1 MRDLNTIA
9 TQCYFVMKVISG
21 STLELDNISLI
32 KFFIKMK
39 RQLTSILLFSALL
52 MGGAS
57 TFVSCTDHESDAAY
71 EVTGSI
77 ADQLNKQAQNLQNQ
91 VDAIKGIL
99 NGGESGKPLQEQVDD
114 LKTNL
119 GQKETELKTLIEQ
132 KNNATSTELKQLID
146 TKISNVNKD
155 IEGLKRDIAT
165 AKDDIERLKT
175 QVGETEGKINAA
187 KQAAIEA
194 AKGYTDEKVNAAI
207 AKAETELGQQ
217 VAELKTLI
225 ENCKTES
232 KAYTDEQIAAMK
244 EITNGLEQQQAEYAK
259 SIQQLFALH
268 ADVMD
273 KLNQDSILL
282 AQVQKG
288 QTNLQTAVSELNTK
302 LEAKVDTADF
312 NAVKAQVDKN
322 KALSEANEAA
332 INSIKAQMVDFVTK
346 TELDNKASE
355 LKTAFEAADT
365 ALKEKI
371 DAEVKKLN
379 EQLNKLFNTMI
390 NMLTGIE
397 LQATESPITGYENFS
412 FLGAEAHILGT
423 YYGTATVPANLGDCT
438 INKNQPLI
446 DETSG
451 ENAGVVYATLNP
463 SNVDFTN
470 CTLKIVDSQG
480 NEAPFT
486 ATVVKSNRVLKY
498 GISRAGKSNLY
509 AIKINLNKENLD
521 AAKTW
526 TSSDAAALKDVAKNV
541 LDKLRQPST
550 TRLNIGD
557 AATTIAKTFNNRLT
571 AYALQAEQDYYD
583 ANNVKHTRTI
593 TSKLSLAA
601 TAIKPVS
608 YNFLK
613 DNATLKN
620 LDLPSFPTIQSKL
633 NFNDYKFNWTPI
645 AGMGTVKTSVT
656 LKGMPDLDNI
666 KVTINGEVKAPE
678 VNVDKATIKFG
689 QTTLYGTVDENG
701 KVTVNLGDLE
711 KNTTADV
718 KVSIDNIKIN
728 PDDVKVTLD
737 TSAKKDMT
745 YDVEIPM
752 DEFNKIIDNINS
764 QVGNMIGNVNG
775 IVDKVQNYAEIIDG
789 RYIAGINKF
798 IQKFE
803 NLLRKSNSLLQ
814 PAMFYVT
821 SNGSWNQLA
830 REKEGASYLKLQG
843 GKASTVFVA
852 SSYSGEILAPAYKK
866 YVHVTDAPKGAHV
879 TGANLDKVI
888 DGNLHKIGFEADKE
902 GTYEITYEAV
912 DYSGVKA
919 AKKKF
924 YVKVVK

>member
-1 MRDLNTIA
+1 
-9 TQCYFVMKVISG
+9 
-21 STLELDNISLI
+21 
-32 KFFIKMK
+32 MK

-77 ADQLNKQAQNLQNQ
+77 ADQLNKQAADLQTQIN
-91 VDAIKGIL
+91 AIKGIL
-99 NGGESGKPLQEQVDD
+99 NGGESGKPLQQQVDD
-114 LKTNL
+114 LKTDL

-132 KNNATSTELKQLID
+132 KNTATSTELKQLID
-146 TKISNVNKD
+146 TKISNVNAD

-165 AKDDIERLKT
+165 AKADIERLKT
-175 QVGETEGKINAA
+175 QVGETEGKIAAA

-194 AKGYTDEKVNAAI
+194 AKGYTDEKVNAAV
-207 AKAETELGQQ
+207 AKAETDLSQA

-225 ENCKTES
+225 DNCKTES

-244 EITNGLEQQQAEYAK
+244 EITNGLEEQQAEYAK

-282 AQVQKG
+282 AQVQNE
-288 QTNLQTAVSELNTK
+288 QTDLKTAVSELNTK
-302 LEAKVDTADF
+302 LDAKVDTADF

-322 KALSEANEAA
+322 KALSEANKAA
-332 INSIKAQMVDFVTK
+332 IDSIKAQMVDFVTK

-355 LKTAFEAADT
+355 LKNAFEAADT

-379 EQLNKLFNTMI
+379 EQLNQLFDKMMS
-390 NMLTGIE
+390 MLTGIE

-423 YYGTATVPANLGDCT
+423 YYGTSASLETLGDYT
-438 INKNQPLI
+438 VRKNETLI

-463 SNVDFTN
+463 SNVDFTG
-470 CTLKIVDSQG
+470 CTLKVVDSQG

-498 GISRAGKSNLY
+498 GISRAGNSNLY
-509 AIKINLNKENLD
+509 AIKINLNKENLE

-571 AYALQAEQDYYD
+571 AYALQAEQEYTD
-583 ANNVKHTRTI
+583 ANGEVKTRTI

-601 TAIKPVS
+601 TAIKPIS

-620 LDLPSFPTIQSKL
+620 LDLPSFPTLQSKI

-645 AGMGTVKTSVT
+645 EGMGTVKTSVT

-689 QTTLYGTVDENG
+689 QTTLHGTVDENG

-728 PDDVKVTLD
+728 PNDVKVTLD

-752 DEFNKIIDNINS
+752 DEFNRIIDNINS

-866 YVHVTDAPKGAHV
+866 YVHVKCLDGDGKA
-879 TGANLDKVI
+879 TGTNLNKVI
-888 DGNLHKIGFEADKE
+888 DGNLHKIGFEATKP

-912 DYSGVKA
+912 DYSGVKV
-919 AKKKF
+919 AKNF

>member
-1 MRDLNTIA
+1 
-9 TQCYFVMKVISG
+9 
-21 STLELDNISLI
+21 
-32 KFFIKMK
+32 MK

-77 ADQLNKQAQNLQNQ
+77 ADQLNKQAQNLQNEINRI
-91 VDAIKGIL
+91 DGIL
-99 NGGESGKPLQEQVDD
+99 GTNGTGTPDPKSLQGQVNTLKSDLATKESELRGLIQQAENATGS
-114 LKTNL
+114 LKTDL
-119 GQKETELKTLIEQ
+119 D
-132 KNNATSTELKQLID
+132 A
-146 TKISNVNKD
+146 KIVNVKKD
-155 IEGLKRDIAT
+155 IAALEGRIAT
-165 AKDDIERLKT
+165 TETDIKALKIRMDAAET
-175 QVGETEGKINAA
+175 AIGEA
-187 KQAAIEA
+187 KQAAIDAETN
-194 AKGYTDEKVNAAI
+194 AKNYTDQQIATAIANATTSINAALQGLQSQI
-207 AKAETELGQQ
+207 EACKTGCKTYTDTKFNECDAKIEAKYTELKDICDGLDDQMAQ
-217 VAELKTLI
+217 YASMFSQL
-225 ENCKTES
+225 
-232 KAYTDEQIAAMK
+232 YAMHS
-244 EITNGLEQQQAEYAK
+244 EIDA
-259 SIQQLFALH
+259 
-268 ADVMD
+268 

-282 AQVQKG
+282 AGVQNE
-288 QTNLQTAVSELNTK
+288 QTRLNVAVNELNTK
-302 LEAKVDTADF
+302 LDAKVDTANF
-312 NAVKAQVDKN
+312 NAVKAQVEAN
-322 KALSEANEAA
+322 KALSEANKAEIDA
-332 INSIKAQMVDFVTK
+332 IKAKMVDLVSK
-346 TELDNKASE
+346 TELDNKANQ
-355 LKTAFEAADT
+355 LEAAFKAADAT
-365 ALKEKI
+365 LKSEIQAEITKI
-371 DAEVKKLN
+371 N

-423 YYGTATVPANLGDCT
+423 YYGTSASLESLGDYT
-438 INKNQPLI
+438 VRKNETLI

-486 ATVVKSNRVLKY
+486 ATAVKSNRVLKY
-498 GISRAGKSNLY
+498 GISRAATSNLY
-509 AIKINLNKENLD
+509 AIKINLNKENLE

-571 AYALQAEQDYYD
+571 AYALQAEQEYTD
-583 ANNVKHTRTI
+583 ANGEVKTRTI

-601 TAIKPVS
+601 TAIKPIS

-620 LDLPSFPTIQSKL
+620 LDLPSFPTLQSKI

-645 AGMGTVKTSVT
+645 EGMGTVKTSVT

-689 QTTLYGTVDENG
+689 QTTLHGTVDENG

-728 PDDVKVTLD
+728 PNDVKVTLD

-789 RYIAGINKF
+789 RYIAGINNF

-866 YVHVTDAPKGAHV
+866 YVHVEGPTGAHV
-879 TGANLDKVI
+879 TGVNLNKVI
-888 DGNLHKIGFEADKE
+888 NGNLHKIGFETDKE
-902 GTYEITYEAV
+902 GVYTITYEAV
-912 DYSGVKA
+912 DYSGVKV
-919 AKKKF
+919 AKTF

>member
-1 MRDLNTIA
+1 
-9 TQCYFVMKVISG
+9 
-21 STLELDNISLI
+21 
-32 KFFIKMK
+32 MK

-77 ADQLNKQAQNLQNQ
+77 ADQLNKQAADLQTQIN
-91 VDAIKGIL
+91 AIKGIL
-99 NGGESGKPLQEQVDD
+99 NGGESGKPLQQQVDD
-114 LKTNL
+114 LKTDL

-132 KNNATSTELKQLID
+132 KNTATSTELKQLID
-146 TKISNVNKD
+146 TKISNVNAD

-165 AKDDIERLKT
+165 AKADIERLKT
-175 QVGETEGKINAA
+175 QVGETEGKIAAA

-194 AKGYTDEKVNAAI
+194 AKGYTDEKVNAAV
-207 AKAETELGQQ
+207 AKAETDLSQA

-225 ENCKTES
+225 DNCKTES

-244 EITNGLEQQQAEYAK
+244 EITNGLEEQQAEYAK

-282 AQVQKG
+282 AQVQNE
-288 QTNLQTAVSELNTK
+288 QTDLKTAVSELNTK
-302 LEAKVDTADF
+302 LDAKVDTADF

-322 KALSEANEAA
+322 KALSEANKAA
-332 INSIKAQMVDFVTK
+332 IDSIKAQMVDFVTK

-355 LKTAFEAADT
+355 LKNAFEAADT

-379 EQLNKLFNTMI
+379 EQLNQLFDKMM

-423 YYGTATVPANLGDCT
+423 YYGLTATTPVRLGNEEVADAN
-438 INKNQPLI
+438 QVLI

-463 SNVDFTN
+463 SNVDFTG
-470 CTLKIVDSQG
+470 CTLKVVDSQG

-498 GISRAGKSNLY
+498 GISRAGNSNLY
-509 AIKINLNKENLD
+509 AIKINLNKENLE

-571 AYALQAEQDYYD
+571 AYALQAEQKYTD
-583 ANNVKHTRTI
+583 ANGVEQTRTI

-601 TAIKPVS
+601 TAIKPIS
-608 YNFLK
+608 YNFLST
-613 DNATLKN
+613 NETLKN
-620 LDLPSFPTIQSKL
+620 LDLPSFPTIQSKI

-645 AGMGTVKTSVT
+645 EGLGTVKTSVT
-656 LKGMPDLDNI
+656 LKGMPDLDSI
-666 KVTINGEVKAPE
+666 KVSINGEVQAPK
-678 VNVDKATIKFG
+678 VNAKLGTITFG
-689 QTTLYGTVDENG
+689 ETTLHGTADANG
-701 KVTVNLGDLE
+701 NVTVNLGDLG
-711 KNTTADV
+711 KNVSGNVDV
-718 KVSIDNIKIN
+718 EIGKIKIK
-728 PDDVKVTLD
+728 PEDVKVTLD
-737 TSAKKDMT
+737 TSAKKDAT
-745 YDVEIPM
+745 YEVEIPM
-752 DEFNKIIDNINS
+752 DDFNKIIDDMNR
-764 QVGNMIGNVNG
+764 QVGNMIGNVNN
-775 IVDKVQNYAEIIDG
+775 IVDKVNNYVEIIDG

-803 NLLRKSNSLLQ
+803 NLLRRSNSLLQ

-852 SSYSGEILAPAYKK
+852 SSYTGEILAPAYKK
-866 YVHVTDAPKGAHV
+866 YVHVKCLDGDGQA
-879 TGANLDKVI
+879 TGANLNKVI
-888 DGNLHKIGFEADKE
+888 DGNLHKIGFEANKP

-912 DYSGVKA
+912 DYSGVKVA
-919 AKKKF
+919 KKF

>member
-9 TQCYFVMKVISG
+9 TQCYFVIKVISG

-77 ADQLNKQAQNLQNQ
+77 ADQLKNHATEFQGYINTLNGNVGQLQKDLNDLKKATTDPTGAVQTQISKLQTNISTLETKLGTAQT
-91 VDAIKGIL
+91 AIKAAQTTADKALAAAQQAATNANAYTDAEITKL
-99 NGGESGKPLQEQVDD
+99 KNELVQADANLTQEISAVRTLAKSNKAAIDELTNKVSTNTHNISTNTQNIAANGQRIDELATLLDNLETNCSQMITNLFNLYNDLDSRLALDEEALELVKTGQITLQEAVD
-114 LKTNL
+114 NL
-119 GQKETELKTLIEQ
+119 
-132 KNNATSTELKQLID
+132 N
-146 TKISNVNKD
+146 
-155 IEGLKRDIAT
+155 
-165 AKDDIERLKT
+165 
-175 QVGETEGKINAA
+175 
-187 KQAAIEA
+187 
-194 AKGYTDEKVNAAI
+194 
-207 AKAETELGQQ
+207 TELGNKVNKTDFDAVKEQ
-217 VAELKTLI
+217 VEKNRDDIKDIKANVNSI
-225 ENCKTES
+225 KTELAKKVS
-232 KAYTDEQIAAMK
+232 QQDFDVLNGKVSDLETAYKTADQELEARVQAQID
-244 EITNGLEQQQAEYAK
+244 
-259 SIQQLFALH
+259 SINI
-268 ADVMD
+268 
-273 KLNQDSILL
+273 KLNQL
-282 AQVQKG
+282 
-288 QTNLQTAVSELNTK
+288 
-302 LEAKVDTADF
+302 F
-312 NAVKAQVDKN
+312 DK
-322 KALSEANEAA
+322 
-332 INSIKAQMVDFVTK
+332 M
-346 TELDNKASE
+346 
-355 LKTAFEAADT
+355 
-365 ALKEKI
+365 
-371 DAEVKKLN
+371 
-379 EQLNKLFNTMI
+379 M

-423 YYGTATVPANLGDCT
+423 YYGTSASLESFGDYTVVRNNEL
-438 INKNQPLI
+438 LI

-463 SNVDFTN
+463 SNVDFTG
-470 CTLKIVDSQG
+470 CTLKVVDSQG

-498 GISRAGKSNLY
+498 GISRAGNSNLY
-509 AIKINLNKENLD
+509 AIKINLNKENLE

-557 AATTIAKTFNNRLT
+557 AATTIARTFNNRLT
-571 AYALQAEQDYYD
+571 AYALQAEQKYTD
-583 ANNVKHTRTI
+583 ANGKEQTRTI
-593 TSKLSLAA
+593 TSKMSLAA

-608 YNFLK
+608 YIFLK
-613 DNATLKN
+613 DNATLNN
-620 LDLPSFPTIQSKL
+620 LDLPSFPTLQSKI

-645 AGMGTVKTSVT
+645 EGMGTVKTSVT
-656 LKGMPDLDNI
+656 LKGMPDLDKI

-678 VNVDKATIKFG
+678 VNVEKATISFG
-689 QTTLYGTVDENG
+689 QTTLHGTADKNGNVTVDLSE
-701 KVTVNLGDLE
+701 LQ

-718 KVSIDNIKIN
+718 KVSIGDIKIN
-728 PDDVKVTLD
+728 PEDVKVTLD

-752 DEFNKIIDNINS
+752 DEFNKIIANINS

-789 RYIAGINKF
+789 RYIAGINNF

-821 SNGSWNQLA
+821 NNGSWNQLA
-830 REKEGASYLKLQG
+830 REGVGASYLKLEG
-843 GKASTVFVA
+843 GKASTIFVA
-852 SSYSGEILAPAYKK
+852 SSYTGEILAPAYKK
-866 YVHVTDAPKGAHV
+866 YVHVTDSPKGAHV
-879 TGANLDKVI
+879 SGTNLNKII

-912 DYSGVKA
+912 DYSGVKVA
-919 AKKKF
+919 KKF

>member
-1 MRDLNTIA
+1 
-9 TQCYFVMKVISG
+9 
-21 STLELDNISLI
+21 
-32 KFFIKMK
+32 MK

-77 ADQLNKQAQNLQNQ
+77 AQNLNGRANKLDKS
-91 VDAIKGIL
+91 VTTITDLIGGVYNPETGEVTAKPGSKGL
-99 NGGESGKPLQEQVDD
+99 AANVED
-114 LKTNL
+114 LTKDL
-119 GQKETELKTLIEQ
+119 GDKYTELKTLIDQ
-132 KNNATSTELKQLID
+132 KNSASTEELKNEI
-146 TKISNVNKD
+146 TNKINDVQSQINA
-155 IEGLKRDIAT
+155 LKTDIASAKSDILDLQGEMTNAKT
-165 AKDDIERLKT
+165 AIAE
-175 QVGETEGKINAA
+175 A
-187 KQAAIEA
+187 KQAAIDAETNAKNFTTTQINA
-194 AKGYTDEKVNAAI
+194 ALATAQSNLEQAVSDLTAKIELCKTECNSYTDSKFESLKEELTNI
-207 AKAETELGQQ
+207 TDGLKAQQ
-217 VAELKTLI
+217 DKNTGNINKLFDLNAELK
-225 ENCKTES
+225 
-232 KAYTDEQIAAMK
+232 
-244 EITNGLEQQQAEYAK
+244 AK
-259 SIQQLFALH
+259 V
-268 ADVMD
+268 DR
-273 KLNQDSILL
+273 DSILL
-282 AQVQKG
+282 DQVKNDQ
-288 QTNLQTAVSELNTK
+288 AELKDVVDGLKTK
-302 LEAKVDTADF
+302 LDTKVDKTDF
-312 NAVKAQVDKN
+312 EAVKAQVYAN
-322 KALSEANEAA
+322 KTLSEANKAD
-332 INSIKAQMVDFVTK
+332 IDSIKAAMVDHVSK
-346 TELDNKASE
+346 TELNDKAIE
-355 LKTAFEAADT
+355 LENAFKAADT
-365 ALKEKI
+365 ALKAEIQEKI
-371 DAEVKKLN
+371 DKIN
-379 EQLNKLFNTMI
+379 EELNKLFDKMMS
-390 NMLTGIE
+390 MLTGIE

-423 YYGTATVPANLGDCT
+423 YYGSTAAAVKLGGVEIADAN
-438 INKNQPLI
+438 NVLI

-470 CTLKIVDSQG
+470 CTLKVVDSQG

-498 GISRAGKSNLY
+498 GISRAGNSNLY
-509 AIKINLNKENLD
+509 AIKINLNKKNLE

-571 AYALQAEQDYYD
+571 AYALQAEQKYTD
-583 ANNVKHTRTI
+583 ANGVEQTRTI

-645 AGMGTVKTSVT
+645 ASMGTVKTSVT

-866 YVHVTDAPKGAHV
+866 YVHVEGPTGAHV
-879 TGANLDKVI
+879 TGVNLNKVI
-888 DGNLHKIGFEADKE
+888 NGNLHKIGFETDKE
-902 GTYEITYEAV
+902 GVYTITYEAV
-912 DYSGVKA
+912 DYSGVKVA
-919 AKKKF
+919 KKF

>member
-1 MRDLNTIA
+1 
-9 TQCYFVMKVISG
+9 
-21 STLELDNISLI
+21 
-32 KFFIKMK
+32 MK

-77 ADQLNKQAQNLQNQ
+77 ADQLNKQAADLQTQIN
-91 VDAIKGIL
+91 AIKGIL
-99 NGGESGKPLQEQVDD
+99 NGGESGKPLQQQVDD
-114 LKTNL
+114 LKTDL

-132 KNNATSTELKQLID
+132 KNTATSTELKQLID
-146 TKISNVNKD
+146 TKISNVNAD
-155 IEGLKRDIAT
+155 IESLKRDIAA
-165 AKDDIERLKT
+165 AKADIELLKT

-207 AKAETELGQQ
+207 AKAETDLGQA
-217 VAELKTLI
+217 VTELKTLI

-244 EITNGLEQQQAEYAK
+244 EITNGLEEQQAEYAK

-282 AQVQKG
+282 AQVQKE
-288 QTNLQTAVSELNTK
+288 QTDLKTAVSELNTK
-302 LEAKVDTADF
+302 LDAKVDTADF

-322 KALSEANEAA
+322 KALSKANKAA
-332 INSIKAQMVDFVTK
+332 IDSIKAQMVDFVTK

-379 EQLNKLFNTMI
+379 EQLNQLFDKMM

-412 FLGAEAHILGT
+412 FLGAEAHILGA
-423 YYGTATVPANLGDCT
+423 YYGKAASTETLGDST
-438 INKNQPLI
+438 IYMNSLLI

-463 SNVDFTN
+463 SNVDFTG
-470 CTLKIVDSQG
+470 CTLKVVNSQG
-480 NEAPFT
+480 EEAPFT

-498 GISRAGKSNLY
+498 GISRAGNSNLY
-509 AIKINLNKENLD
+509 AIKINLNKDNLD

-557 AATTIAKTFNNRLT
+557 AATTIARTFNNRLT
-571 AYALQAEQDYYD
+571 AYALQAEQDYID
-583 ANNVKHTRTI
+583 ANNVKQTRTI

-601 TAIKPVS
+601 TAIKPIS

-645 AGMGTVKTSVT
+645 DSMQSMKTSVT
-656 LKGMPDLDNI
+656 LKNMPDLNSIKIDGEIAVVKPTVKANVYLIGDKEITAEVKDNKVVLDLSKLKYKSDVTVGDI
-666 KVTINGEVKAPE
+666 KV
-678 VNVDKATIKFG
+678 
-689 QTTLYGTVDENG
+689 
-701 KVTVNLGDLE
+701 
-711 KNTTADV
+711 NTD
-718 KVSIDNIKIN
+718 SLKIVYN
-728 PDDVKVTLD
+728 T
-737 TSAKKDMT
+737 KDQK

-752 DEFNKIIDNINS
+752 TDFNKIIANINS

-830 REKEGASYLKLQG
+830 REGVGASYLKLQG

-866 YVHVTDAPKGAHV
+866 YVHVTSAPTGAHV

-912 DYSGVKA
+912 DYSGVKVA
-919 AKKKF
+919 KKF

>member
-1 MRDLNTIA
+1 
-9 TQCYFVMKVISG
+9 
-21 STLELDNISLI
+21 
-32 KFFIKMK
+32 MK

-77 ADQLNKQAQNLQNQ
+77 ADQLNKQAADLQTQIN
-91 VDAIKGIL
+91 AIKGIL
-99 NGGESGKPLQEQVDD
+99 NGGESGKPLQEQVNDS
-114 LKTNL
+114 KTEL
-119 GQKETELKTLIEQ
+119 GQKETDLKTLIEQ
-132 KNNATSTELKQLID
+132 KNNATSTELKQIID
-146 TKISNVNKD
+146 TKISNVNAD
-155 IEGLKRDIAT
+155 IEGLRRDIAT
-165 AKDDIERLKT
+165 AKADIELLKT
-175 QVGETEGKINAA
+175 QVGETEGKIAAA

-194 AKGYTDEKVNAAI
+194 AKGYTDEKVNAAV
-207 AKAETELGQQ
+207 AKAETDLNQA

-225 ENCKTES
+225 DNCKTES

-244 EITNGLEQQQAEYAK
+244 EITNGLEEQQAEYAK

-282 AQVQKG
+282 AQVQKE
-288 QTNLQTAVSELNTK
+288 QTDLKTAVSELNTK
-302 LEAKVDTADF
+302 LDAKVDTADF

-322 KALSEANEAA
+322 KALSEANKAA
-332 INSIKAQMVDFVTK
+332 IDSIKAQMVDFVTK

-355 LKTAFEAADT
+355 LKNAFEAADT

-379 EQLNKLFNTMI
+379 EQLNQLFDKMMS
-390 NMLTGIE
+390 MLTGIE

-423 YYGTATVPANLGDCT
+423 YYGTSASLETLGDYT
-438 INKNQPLI
+438 VRKNDILI

-463 SNVDFTN
+463 SNVDFTG
-470 CTLKIVDSQG
+470 CTLKVVDSQG

-498 GISRAGKSNLY
+498 GISRAATSNLY
-509 AIKINLNKENLD
+509 AIKINLNKDNLE

-526 TSSDAAALKDVAKNV
+526 TSSDASALKDVAKNV

-557 AATTIAKTFNNRLT
+557 AATTIARTFNNRLT
-571 AYALQAEQDYYD
+571 AYALQAEQKYTD
-583 ANNVKHTRTI
+583 ANGVEQTRTI
-593 TSKLSLAA
+593 TSKMSLAA
-601 TAIKPVS
+601 TAIKPIS

-620 LDLPSFPTIQSKL
+620 LDLPSFPTLQSKI
-633 NFNDYKFNWTPI
+633 NFDSYKFNWTPVEH
-645 AGMGTVKTSVT
+645 MGSITTSVT
-656 LKGMPDLDNI
+656 LENVPQDVKY
-666 KVTINGEVKAPE
+666 TINGVPTPTAEILGRDDV
-678 VNVDKATIKFG
+678 TIK
-689 QTTLYGTVDENG
+689 TREDGTQYA
-701 KVTVNLGDLE
+701 DLS
-711 KNTTADV
+711 KLDV
-718 KVSIDNIKIN
+718 KIGDIDFGNAVSIEV
-728 PDDVKVTLD
+728 VKGELTRNVTI
-737 TSAKKDMT
+737 
-745 YDVEIPM
+745 EM
-752 DEFNKIIDNINS
+752 DKFNEVIDNINN
-764 QVGNMIGNVNG
+764 QVGNMVGNVNN
-775 IVDKVQNYAEIIDG
+775 IVDQIKGYADIFDG
-789 RYIAGINKF
+789 QYIAGINKF

-814 PAMFYVT
+814 PAMFYVA
-821 SNGSWNQLA
+821 SNGNWNQLA
-830 REKEGASYLKLQG
+830 REGVGASYLKLQG

-852 SSYSGEILAPAYKK
+852 SSYTGEILAPAYKK
-866 YVHVTDAPKGAHV
+866 YVHVTKTPEGAHV
-879 TGANLDKVI
+879 SGANLNKVI

-912 DYSGVKA
+912 DYSGVKV
-919 AKKKF
+919 AKTF

>member
-1 MRDLNTIA
+1 
-9 TQCYFVMKVISG
+9 
-21 STLELDNISLI
+21 
-32 KFFIKMK
+32 MK

-77 ADQLNKQAQNLQNQ
+77 ADQLNKQAQNLQNEINRIDSILGTNGTGTPDPKSLQGQ
-91 VDAIKGIL
+91 VNTLKSDLATKESELKGLIQQAE
-99 NGGESGKPLQEQVDD
+99 NATGS
-114 LKTNL
+114 LKTDLDAKIVNV
-119 GQKETELKTLIEQ
+119 
-132 KNNATSTELKQLID
+132 KN
-146 TKISNVNKD
+146 
-155 IEGLKRDIAT
+155 DIAT
-165 AKDDIERLKT
+165 LEGRITTTETDIEALKIRVT
-175 QVGETEGKINAA
+175 NAETAINEA
-187 KQAAIEA
+187 KQAAAAAETNAKNYTDQQIATAIANATTSINAALQGLQSQIEA
-194 AKGYTDEKVNAAI
+194 CKTGCKTYTDTKFNECD
-207 AKAETELGQQ
+207 AKIEAKYTELKDICDGLDDQMAQ
-217 VAELKTLI
+217 YASMFSQL
-225 ENCKTES
+225 
-232 KAYTDEQIAAMK
+232 YAMHS
-244 EITNGLEQQQAEYAK
+244 EIDA
-259 SIQQLFALH
+259 
-268 ADVMD
+268 

-282 AQVQKG
+282 AGVQAE
-288 QTNLQTAVSELNTK
+288 QTRLNVAVNELNTK
-302 LEAKVDTADF
+302 LDAKVDTANF
-312 NAVKAQVDKN
+312 NAVKAQVEAN
-322 KALSEANEAA
+322 KALSEANKAEIDA
-332 INSIKAQMVDFVTK
+332 IKTKMVDLVSK
-346 TELDNKASE
+346 TELDNKANQ
-355 LKTAFEAADT
+355 LEAAFKAADAT
-365 ALKEKI
+365 LKSEIQAEITKI
-371 DAEVKKLN
+371 N

-423 YYGTATVPANLGDCT
+423 YYGTSASLDSLGDYT
-438 INKNQPLI
+438 VRKNETLI

-486 ATVVKSNRVLKY
+486 ATAVKSNRVLKY
-498 GISRAGKSNLY
+498 GISRAGNSNLY
-509 AIKINLNKENLD
+509 AIKINLNKENLE

-526 TSSDAAALKDVAKNV
+526 TSSDASALKDVAKNV

-557 AATTIAKTFNNRLT
+557 AATTIARTFNNRLT
-571 AYALQAEQDYYD
+571 AYALQAEQKYTD
-583 ANNVKHTRTI
+583 ANGKVKTTRTI
-593 TSKLSLAA
+593 TSKMSLAA
-601 TAIKPVS
+601 TAIKPIS

-620 LDLPSFPTIQSKL
+620 LDLPSFPTIQSKI

-645 AGMGTVKTSVT
+645 EGMGTVKTSVT
-656 LKGMPDLDNI
+656 LKGMPDLDKI

-678 VNVDKATIKFG
+678 VNAEKATISFG
-689 QTTLYGTVDENG
+689 QTTLHGTADKNGNVTVDLSE
-701 KVTVNLGDLE
+701 LQ

-718 KVSIDNIKIN
+718 KVSIGDIKIN
-728 PDDVKVTLD
+728 PEDVKVTLD

-752 DEFNKIIDNINS
+752 DEFNKIIDNINN

-775 IVDKVQNYAEIIDG
+775 IVDKVNNYVDIIDG
-789 RYIAGINKF
+789 KYIAGINNF

-803 NLLRKSNSLLQ
+803 NLLRRSNSLLQ

-821 SNGSWNQLA
+821 NGGSWGQLA
-830 REKEGASYLKLQG
+830 REGVGASYLKLQG

-852 SSYSGEILAPAYKK
+852 SSYTGEILAPAYKK
-866 YVHVTDAPKGAHV
+866 YVHVTKAPEGAHV
-879 TGANLDKVI
+879 TGVNLNKVI
-888 DGNLHKIGFEADKE
+888 NGNLHKIGFEADKE

-912 DYSGVKA
+912 DYSGVKV
-919 AKKKF
+919 AKTF

>member
-1 MRDLNTIA
+1 
-9 TQCYFVMKVISG
+9 
-21 STLELDNISLI
+21 
-32 KFFIKMK
+32 MK

-77 ADQLNKQAQNLQNQ
+77 ADQLKNHATEFQGYINT
-91 VDAIKGIL
+91 L
-99 NGGESGKPLQEQVDD
+99 NGNVGQLQKDLDD
-114 LKTNL
+114 LKKATTDPTGAVQTQISKLQTNISTLETKL
-119 GQKETELKTLIEQ
+119 G
-132 KNNATSTELKQLID
+132 
-146 TKISNVNKD
+146 
-155 IEGLKRDIAT
+155 T
-165 AKDDIERLKT
+165 AQTAIK
-175 QVGETEGKINAA
+175 AA
-187 KQAAIEA
+187 QTTADKALAAAQQAA
-194 AKGYTDEKVNAAI
+194 TNA
-207 AKAETELGQQ
+207 
-217 VAELKTLI
+217 
-225 ENCKTES
+225 N
-232 KAYTDEQIAAMK
+232 AYTDAEITKLKNELVAADADLAEQISAVKTLAKNNKAAIDELTNKVSTNTHNISTNTQNIAANGQRIDELATLLDNLETNCSQM
-244 EITNGLEQQQAEYAK
+244 ITN
-259 SIQQLFALH
+259 LFNLYNDLDSRLALDEE
-268 ADVMD
+268 ALDLV
-273 KLNQDSILL
+273 KQGQITLNE
-282 AQVQKG
+282 
-288 QTNLQTAVSELNTK
+288 AVESLN
-302 LEAKVDTADF
+302 AKVDTADF
-312 NAVKAQVDKN
+312 EAVKAQVDKN
-322 KALSEANEAA
+322 KEA
-332 INSIKAQMVDFVTK
+332 IKGIKANVDSIK
-346 TELDNKASE
+346 TELAKKVSQEDFDVLNGKVSDMDAAYKKADQE
-355 LKTAFEAADT
+355 LEARVQAQ
-365 ALKEKI
+365 I
-371 DAEVKKLN
+371 DSINIKLN
-379 EQLNKLFNTMI
+379 QLFDKMMS
-390 NMLTGIE
+390 MLTGIE

-423 YYGTATVPANLGDCT
+423 YYGSTAAAVKLGGVEIADAN
-438 INKNQPLI
+438 NVLI

-463 SNVDFTN
+463 SNVDFTG
-470 CTLKIVDSQG
+470 CTLKVVDSQG

-498 GISRAGKSNLY
+498 GISRAGNSNLY
-509 AIKINLNKENLD
+509 AVKINLNKENLD

-571 AYALQAEQDYYD
+571 AYALQAEQKYTD
-583 ANNVKHTRTI
+583 ANGVEQTRTI

-601 TAIKPVS
+601 TAIKPIS

-656 LKGMPDLDNI
+656 LKGMPDIDNI

-879 TGANLDKVI
+879 SGTNLNKVI

-912 DYSGVKA
+912 DYSGVKVPN
-919 AKKKF
+919 KKF

>member
-1 MRDLNTIA
+1 
-9 TQCYFVMKVISG
+9 
-21 STLELDNISLI
+21 
-32 KFFIKMK
+32 MK

-77 ADQLNKQAQNLQNQ
+77 ADQLNKQAQNLQNEINRI
-91 VDAIKGIL
+91 DGIL
-99 NGGESGKPLQEQVDD
+99 GTNGTGTPDPNSLQGQVNTLKSDLTTKENELKGLIQQAESATGSVK
-114 LKTNL
+114 
-119 GQKETELKTLIEQ
+119 TELDAKIVNVKNDITTL
-132 KNNATSTELKQLID
+132 
-146 TKISNVNKD
+146 
-155 IEGLKRDIAT
+155 EGRIAT
-165 AKDDIERLKT
+165 TETDIRALEGRVT
-175 QVGETEGKINAA
+175 AAETAINEA
-187 KQAAIEA
+187 KQAAAAAETNAKNYTDQQIATAIANATTSINAALQGLQSQIEA
-194 AKGYTDEKVNAAI
+194 
-207 AKAETELGQQ
+207 
-217 VAELKTLI
+217 
-225 ENCKTES
+225 CKTEC
-232 KAYTDEQIAAMK
+232 KTYTDTKFNECDAKIDAKYTELKDICDGLDDQMAQYASMFSQLYAMHS
-244 EITNGLEQQQAEYAK
+244 EIDA
-259 SIQQLFALH
+259 
-268 ADVMD
+268 

-282 AQVQKG
+282 AGVQAE
-288 QTNLQTAVSELNTK
+288 QTRLNVAVNELNTK
-302 LEAKVDTADF
+302 LDAKVDTANF
-312 NAVKAQVDKN
+312 NAVKAQVEAN
-322 KALSEANEAA
+322 KALSEANKAEIDA
-332 INSIKAQMVDFVTK
+332 IKAKMVDLVSK
-346 TELDNKASE
+346 TELDNKASQ
-355 LKTAFEAADT
+355 LEAAFKAADAT
-365 ALKEKI
+365 LKSEIQAEITKI
-371 DAEVKKLN
+371 N

-423 YYGTATVPANLGDCT
+423 YYGSTAAAVKLGGVEIADAN
-438 INKNQPLI
+438 NVLI

-470 CTLKIVDSQG
+470 CTLKVVDSQG

-486 ATVVKSNRVLKY
+486 ATAVKSNRVLKY
-498 GISRAGKSNLY
+498 GISRAGNSNLY
-509 AIKINLNKENLD
+509 AIKINLNKENLE

-526 TSSDAAALKDVAKNV
+526 TSSDASALKDVAKNV

-571 AYALQAEQDYYD
+571 AYALQAEQEYTD
-583 ANNVKHTRTI
+583 ANGEVKTRTI

-601 TAIKPVS
+601 TAIKPIS

-613 DNATLKN
+613 DNATLNN

-633 NFNDYKFNWTPI
+633 KFNDYKFNWTPI
-645 AGMGTVKTSVT
+645 EGMGNMKTSVT
-656 LKGMPDLDNI
+656 LKDMPDINNI
-666 KVTINGEVKAPE
+666 KVKLDGEIVVPQPTVDPKVWLVGTETVTGTVNEDGTVTIDLGQLGAKAEVNIGEVK
-678 VNVDKATIKFG
+678 VNPDGI
-689 QTTLYGTVDENG
+689 
-701 KVTVNLGDLE
+701 KVTV
-711 KNTTADV
+711 
-718 KVSIDNIKIN
+718 
-728 PDDVKVTLD
+728 D
-737 TSAKKDMT
+737 TSATKDMT

-752 DEFNKIIDNINS
+752 DEFNKIINNINS

-775 IVDKVQNYAEIIDG
+775 IVDKVQNYADIIDG
-789 RYIAGINKF
+789 KYIAGINKF

-830 REKEGASYLKLQG
+830 RESEGASYLKLQG

-852 SSYSGEILAPAYKK
+852 SSYTGEILAPAYKK
-866 YVHVTDAPKGAHV
+866 YVHVTKAPEGAHV
-879 TGANLDKVI
+879 TGVNLNKVI

-919 AKKKF
+919 AKKTF

>member
-1 MRDLNTIA
+1 
-9 TQCYFVMKVISG
+9 
-21 STLELDNISLI
+21 
-32 KFFIKMK
+32 MK

-71 EVTGSI
+71 EVTSSI
-77 ADQLNKQAQNLQNQ
+77 ADQLNKQAADLQTQIN
-91 VDAIKGIL
+91 AIKGIL
-99 NGGESGKPLQEQVDD
+99 NGGESGKPLQQQVDD
-114 LKTNL
+114 LKTDL

-132 KNNATSTELKQLID
+132 KNTATSTELKQLID
-146 TKISNVNKD
+146 TKISNVNAD
-155 IEGLKRDIAT
+155 IEGLRRDIAT
-165 AKDDIERLKT
+165 AKADIELLKT
-175 QVGETEGKINAA
+175 QVGETEGKIAAA

-194 AKGYTDEKVNAAI
+194 AKGYTDEKVNAAV
-207 AKAETELGQQ
+207 AKAETDLNQA

-225 ENCKTES
+225 DNCKTES

-244 EITNGLEQQQAEYAK
+244 EITNGLEEQQAEYAK

-282 AQVQKG
+282 AQVQKE
-288 QTNLQTAVSELNTK
+288 QTDLKTAVSELNTK
-302 LEAKVDTADF
+302 LDAKVDTADF

-322 KALSEANEAA
+322 KALSEANKAA
-332 INSIKAQMVDFVTK
+332 IDSIKAQMVDFVTK

-355 LKTAFEAADT
+355 LKNAFEAADT

-379 EQLNKLFNTMI
+379 EQLNQLFDKMMS
-390 NMLTGIE
+390 MLTGIE

-423 YYGTATVPANLGDCT
+423 YYGTSASLETLGDYT
-438 INKNQPLI
+438 VRKNDILI

-463 SNVDFTN
+463 SNVDFTG
-470 CTLKIVDSQG
+470 CTLKVVDSQG

-498 GISRAGKSNLY
+498 GISRAATSNLY
-509 AIKINLNKENLD
+509 AIKINLNKDNLE

-526 TSSDAAALKDVAKNV
+526 TSSDASALKDVAKNV

-557 AATTIAKTFNNRLT
+557 AATTIARTFNNRLT
-571 AYALQAEQDYYD
+571 AYALQAEQKYTD
-583 ANNVKHTRTI
+583 ANGVEQTRTI
-593 TSKLSLAA
+593 TSKMSLAA
-601 TAIKPVS
+601 TAIKPIS

-620 LDLPSFPTIQSKL
+620 LDLPSFPTLQSKI
-633 NFNDYKFNWTPI
+633 NFDSYKFNWTPVEH
-645 AGMGTVKTSVT
+645 MGSITTSVT
-656 LKGMPDLDNI
+656 LENVPQDVKY
-666 KVTINGEVKAPE
+666 TINGVPTPTAEILGRDDV
-678 VNVDKATIKFG
+678 TIK
-689 QTTLYGTVDENG
+689 TREDGTQYA
-701 KVTVNLGDLE
+701 DLS
-711 KNTTADV
+711 KLDV
-718 KVSIDNIKIN
+718 KIGDIDFGNAVSIEV
-728 PDDVKVTLD
+728 VKGELTRNVTI
-737 TSAKKDMT
+737 
-745 YDVEIPM
+745 EM
-752 DEFNKIIDNINS
+752 DKFNEVIDNINN
-764 QVGNMIGNVNG
+764 QVGNMVGNVNN
-775 IVDKVQNYAEIIDG
+775 IVDQIKGYADIFDG
-789 RYIAGINKF
+789 QYIAGINKF

-814 PAMFYVT
+814 PAMFYVA
-821 SNGSWNQLA
+821 SNGNWNQLA
-830 REKEGASYLKLQG
+830 REGVGASYLKLQG

-852 SSYSGEILAPAYKK
+852 SSYTGEILAPAYKK
-866 YVHVTDAPKGAHV
+866 YVHVTKTPEGAHV
-879 TGANLDKVI
+879 SGANLNKVI

-912 DYSGVKA
+912 DYSGVKV
-919 AKKKF
+919 AKTF